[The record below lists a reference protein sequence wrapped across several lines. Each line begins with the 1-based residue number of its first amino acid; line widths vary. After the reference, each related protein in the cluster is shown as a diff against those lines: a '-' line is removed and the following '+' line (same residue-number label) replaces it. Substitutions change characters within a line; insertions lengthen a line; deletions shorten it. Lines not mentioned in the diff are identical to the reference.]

1 MSGVL
6 IKRGSLET
14 DTEERRPREDRGRD
28 WSNASTSQEPQG
40 LPARGG
46 KKDPPLVAQ
55 REAADTSSSDL

>member
-28 WSNASTSQEPQG
+28 WSNASTSQGTPRIVDNYRKPE
-40 LPARGG
+40 R
-46 KKDPPLVAQ
+46 
-55 REAADTSSSDL
+55 